1 MVGNKKDYYEILGV
15 SKNATEDEIKKAF
28 RKLAMKYHPDV
39 NKSPDAEEKFKE
51 INQAYSVLIDKD
63 KRSLYDQFGHGA
75 VDGTWGMDEN
85 SANSNTNNTNSSG
98 TYANYDSV
106 FDDPEFFDM
115 FNSYY
120 AQQTEGDDEEDEEDT
135 YFYTNN
141 NQNTNHNTYQSSTN
155 QTNNRNNTQSSRNSN
170 YSSNQRTN
178 YQSQNTYYQNKYGYD
193 DEEDYYY
200 YRTNSNRDPYYNQ
213 PSTSKGA
220 TAWYVIKK
228 ILKVIMWIVIV
239 AGLGGLGL
247 IYILWKIVDRKK

>member
-1 MVGNKKDYYEILGV
+1 MVGNKKDYYEVLGV

-85 SANSNTNNTNSSG
+85 STDSNTNNTNSSS

-120 AQQTEGDDEEDEEDT
+120 AQQTEDDNDEDEEDT

-155 QTNNRNNTQSSRNSN
+155 QTNNRNNTQSSRNSG

-178 YQSQNTYYQNKYGYD
+178 YQSQNAYYQNRYD
-193 DEEDYYY
+193 YNDEEDYYY
-200 YRTNSNRDPYYNQ
+200 YRTNSNRSPYYNQ
-213 PSTSKGA
+213 PSASKGA
-220 TAWYVIKK
+220 TAWHVIKN

>member
-85 SANSNTNNTNSSG
+85 SANSNTNNTNSSS

-120 AQQTEGDDEEDEEDT
+120 AQQTEDDDDEDEEDT

-155 QTNNRNNTQSSRNSN
+155 QTNNRNNTQSSRNGG

-200 YRTNSNRDPYYNQ
+200 YRTNSNRSSYYNQ

-228 ILKVIMWIVIV
+228 ILKVIMWIAII
-239 AGLGGLGL
+239 AGLGSLGL
-247 IYILWKIVDRKK
+247 ICLLWKFVERKK